1 MNLIKTLFVYCKQSF
16 YASMRWRRLLIPVLA
31 GLASTAAGQSF
42 APLIA
47 YSSGTYVIPL
57 DVVLADING
66 DAKPDILLAGG
77 GSNAA
82 GVLLNTGSG
91 TFQPVVRYSTGGG
104 SYPQGI
110 AVNDVNSDGQSDIIT
125 ANYLGNSISVL
136 PGNGNGTFQAAVA
149 YATGSY
155 SAPAD
160 VAVGDIN
167 SDGKLDIITA
177 NYNNATVGVFI
188 NNGNGTFQPI
198 ITYSAGPN
206 CNPISVVATDVNGD
220 GKADIITGNY
230 FGNAAGVLLNDG
242 YGSFQP
248 IVLYPTSTG
257 DHTHNVAVAD
267 LNSDGRPDIITA
279 NTNNNAAGVMLG
291 NGNGTF
297 QSMVSYVIG
306 PNQYGYD
313 IAVADIT
320 GDTKPD
326 LVVVNGSSNAAE
338 VLPGNGNGTF
348 QLFSLFGTGS
358 NSAPNKVAVA
368 DLNGDNKPDIVTG
381 NNNNNTVSVLFN
393 ATVLATQSIAPRAY
407 LDLWPNPSPAGEAFT
422 LSASSLPTAASRLEA
437 TLFNLAGQ
445 RVFSSTLPVTQGSV
459 HGTLSTTGLPPGLYM
474 LRLTAYD
481 PQGLAVGSLPARQ
494 LSIE

>member
-1 MNLIKTLFVYCKQSF
+1 MNIIKILYIYFKQSF
-16 YASMRWRRLLIPVLA
+16 YTRWQWLLMLVLA

-42 APLIA
+42 APFVA

-57 DVVLADING
+57 DVVLADVNG

-77 GSNAA
+77 SSDAA

-91 TFQPVVRYSTGGG
+91 TFQPVVRYPTGGG
-104 SYPQGI
+104 GYPQGI
-110 AVNDVNSDGQSDIIT
+110 AASDVNSDGKPDIIT
-125 ANYLGNSISVL
+125 ANYLGNSVSVL
-136 PGNGNGTFQAAVA
+136 LGNGTGAFQAAVA

-160 VAVGDIN
+160 VAVGDVN
-167 SDGKLDIITA
+167 SDGKPDIITA
-177 NYNNATVGVFI
+177 NYNNATVGIFI

-248 IVLYPTSTG
+248 IVLYPTSIG

-279 NTNNNAAGVMLG
+279 NANNNAAGVMLG

-306 PNQYGYD
+306 PNQYSYNV
-313 IAVADIT
+313 AVADIT

-348 QLFSLFGTGS
+348 QLSRSFGTGS

-368 DLNGDNKPDIVTG
+368 DLNGDNKLDIVTG

-393 ATVLATQSIAPRAY
+393 ATVLATQPIAIRVQ

-422 LSASSLPTAASRLEA
+422 LSAPSLPAAASRLEA
-437 TLFNLAGQ
+437 TIFTLAGQ
-445 RVFSSTLPVTQGSV
+445 RVSSSTLPVAQGSAR
-459 HGTLSTTGLPPGLYM
+459 GKLSTAGLPPGLYM
-474 LRLTAYD
+474 LRLSTYD
-481 PQGLAVGSLPARQ
+481 LQGLVVGSLPARQ